1 MLKRMV
7 NITMFDFLMHPFMI
21 RAILIGIILAISTSL
36 ISNYLVSSNQSLI
49 GDGLAHIS
57 FTGVVIG
64 VLFSNN
70 PLYVAIPIAILASIL
85 IKFLM
90 RSNKLHGDTAIGLV
104 SSFAL
109 AIGFILISKSAGFNM
124 SVESM
129 LVGSIFSTKWSAVL
143 YSGIILI
150 LVLIFILF
158 SYQKLFTITFDST
171 YAKFSKIKEVY
182 YDYALAAL
190 TAVVVVV
197 GVQTI
202 GTLLISAFVI
212 FPAVLGSLIAK
223 SFKHM
228 MINSVIINVVV
239 TIAGIIIG
247 HFLSFPAGSTI
258 IVLHGITFG
267 VLYLFKW
274 IRRIE

>member
-1 MLKRMV
+1 
-7 NITMFDFLMHPFMI
+7 MFEFLTYPFMI
-21 RAILIGIILAISTSL
+21 RAILIGVTLAVSTSL
-36 ISNYLVSSNQSLI
+36 ISNFLVSSNQSLI

-70 PLYVAIPIAILASIL
+70 PLYIAIPIAILASIL

-90 RSNKLHGDTAIGLV
+90 RTNKIHGDTAIGLV
-104 SSFAL
+104 STLAL
-109 AIGFILISKSAGFNM
+109 AIGFILISQSSGFNM

-129 LVGSIFSTKWSAVL
+129 LVGSIFSTVWMDVL
-143 YSGIILI
+143 YSSMIML
-150 LVLIFILF
+150 LVFTFTIYSYKHLF
-158 SYQKLFTITFDST
+158 SISFDST
-171 YAKFSKIKEVY
+171 YAKFSKIKEAY
-182 YDYALAAL
+182 YDYFLAAI

-202 GTLLISAFVI
+202 GTLLVSAFII
-212 FPAVLGSLIAK
+212 FPAVSGSLVAK

-239 TIAGIIIG
+239 TITGIILG
-247 HFLSFPAGSTI
+247 HFLSYPAGASI

-267 VLYLFKW
+267 VLYLFKL

>member
-129 LVGSIFSTKWSAVL
+129 LVGSIFSTKWSDVL

-171 YAKFSKIKEVY
+171 YAKI
-182 YDYALAAL
+182 
-190 TAVVVVV
+190 
-197 GVQTI
+197 
-202 GTLLISAFVI
+202 
-212 FPAVLGSLIAK
+212 
-223 SFKHM
+223 
-228 MINSVIINVVV
+228 
-239 TIAGIIIG
+239 
-247 HFLSFPAGSTI
+247 
-258 IVLHGITFG
+258 
-267 VLYLFKW
+267 
-274 IRRIE
+274 